1 VDVDSVITGSSGIV
15 GIVGIVGICIGTDGS
30 GSGIEYIPSQD
41 AIAGEYWNGLDIKI
55 KNK

>member
-1 VDVDSVITGSSGIV
+1 MGSAVVDADSVITGSGTD
-15 GIVGIVGICIGTDGS
+15 GTDGS

-41 AIAGEYWNGLDIKI
+41 AIADEHWNGLDIKI